1 MKFET
6 FERTVPFRPGWKR
19 EYYDGKVHLRPS
31 WVTIDYSLKLTQ
43 RPERPTHGLR
53 MCEATDRAQLIDAF
67 IDSFCYAPEYACD
80 SMKSYRKKAAEYV
93 DGYFGSVRG
102 ERSPCSTVLEI
113 EGQIVAA
120 ALVKLRPTL
129 PPLLDCLFVR
139 PACFRRGYA
148 TIVAARAVNRL
159 VAHGQPILRSGAM
172 LANEASI
179 AWHRS
184 FGFLERPEYFLAQS
198 RYFNAIHERGRLEK
212 CNLATAEQLAEWD
225 AKIASLKDEFERLS
239 LAEDR
244 SNKPLTAEVANH
256 AEKAK

>member
-1 MKFET
+1 MRSIRRRMKFET

-53 MCEATDRAQLIDAF
+53 ACEASDRAQLIDAF

-139 PACFRRGYA
+139 PAYFRRGYA
-148 TIVAARAVNRL
+148 TTVAARAINRL

-179 AWHRS
+179 AWHQS
-184 FGFLERPEYFLAQS
+184 FGFLERPDYFVAQS
-198 RYFNAIHERGRLEK
+198 RYFCAINERERLEK
-212 CNLATAEQLAEWD
+212 NNLATTEQLLEWA
-225 AKIASLKDEFERLS
+225 AKIASLKEVF
-239 LAEDR
+239 DR
-244 SNKPLTAEVANH
+244 ISEKKAARFTAN
-256 AEKAK
+256 